1 MHQNEQ
7 SWCISSFYLNISPFP
22 HEFNTPKPQHF
33 SFFNSQ
39 NPFTIKLLTPC
50 IKLAQIGAKVER
62 KAENMKKKKGFT
74 LAEVL
79 ITLAIIG
86 IVAAITL
93 PSLLVN
99 VNEKAWEAQRKALH
113 ARLAQAIGQMNT
125 LGGYGTY
132 TEDEEGTTT
141 EDTAAESFI
150 IDALSKVYKINNV
163 CGPDKLSSCGIPSK
177 ITTLDAVSEINFPTK
192 MSKLNAKLLNGS
204 HVSGE
209 NGDVA
214 DTKAAAFET
223 VNGESIAVFYNPLC
237 SSDTTAD
244 HYIQNKMCVN
254 FVYDLNGSE
263 GPNQVGKDVG
273 FITAFY
279 NKAPVVVAPIPYNS
293 DYTSDVPQYTETS
306 GTVDAP
312 TACKTMGED
321 LRLPDRDEL
330 ASLVVNAPLINLG
343 ENGSAYWSGSVLS
356 LGTSGLGW
364 AQNFSYGGRA
374 RNPRSTKYFVRCIR
388 R

>member
-1 MHQNEQ
+1 
-7 SWCISSFYLNISPFP
+7 
-22 HEFNTPKPQHF
+22 
-33 SFFNSQ
+33 
-39 NPFTIKLLTPC
+39 
-50 IKLAQIGAKVER
+50 
-62 KAENMKKKKGFT
+62 MKRFRGFT

-99 VNEKAWEAQRKALH
+99 VNEKAWDAQKKALH

-132 TEDEEGTTT
+132 TEDEKGTAT

-150 IDALSKVYKINNV
+150 LDALSKVYKINNV
-163 CGPDKLSSCGIPSK
+163 CGPDKLSSCGLPSK
-177 ITTLDAVSEINFPTK
+177 ITTLNAASEINFPTK
-192 MSKLNAKLLNGS
+192 MSELNEKLLNGN
-204 HVSGE
+204 HITGE
-209 NGDVA
+209 DGDMA

-237 SSDTTAD
+237 SSDATVA
-244 HYIQNKMCVN
+244 HYVQNKMCVN
-254 FVYDLNGSE
+254 FIYDLNGSE
-263 GPNQVGKDVG
+263 GPNQIGKDVG

-279 NKAPVVVAPIPYNS
+279 NKNPVVVAPIPHNT
-293 DYTSDVPQYTETS
+293 DYTSSVPQYTEALDDI
-306 GTVDAP
+306 DAP
-312 TACKTMGED
+312 TVCKTMGAD

-330 ASLVVNAPLINLG
+330 ASLFINAPLINLD
-343 ENGSAYWSGSVLS
+343 ESTNYYWSSSVFSIGSS
-356 LGTSGLGW
+356 GTGWLQLFNSGC
-364 AQNFSYGGRA
+364 
-374 RNPRSTKYFVRCIR
+374 RNRYPRSTTRSVRCIR

>member
-1 MHQNEQ
+1 MQ
-7 SWCISSFYLNISPFP
+7 
-22 HEFNTPKPQHF
+22 
-33 SFFNSQ
+33 
-39 NPFTIKLLTPC
+39 
-50 IKLAQIGAKVER
+50 KVER

-74 LAEVL
+74 LAEIL

-99 VNEKAWEAQRKALH
+99 VNEKAWDAQKKALH

-132 TEDEEGTTT
+132 TEDVEGTATT
-141 EDTAAESFI
+141 DTAAESFI
-150 IDALSKVYKINNV
+150 LDALSKVYKINNV

-192 MSKLNAKLLNGS
+192 MSELNEKLLNGL
-204 HVSGE
+204 HATGE
-209 NGDVA
+209 DGDVA

-237 SSDTTAD
+237 SSDSTANRYVQD
-244 HYIQNKMCVN
+244 KMCVN
-254 FVYDLNGSE
+254 FIYDLNGAE

-279 NKAPVVVAPIPYNS
+279 NKNPIVVAPVPYSS
-293 DYTSDVPQYTETS
+293 DYASTVKQYTETE
-306 GTVDAP
+306 GQIDAP

-330 ASLVVNAPLINLG
+330 ASLFVNAPLINLG
-343 ENGSAYWSGSVLS
+343 ENNGYYWSGSVIS
-356 LGTSGLGW
+356 LGTSGLAW
-364 AQNFSYGGRA
+364 AQSFNSGNRA
-374 RNPRSTKYFVRCIR
+374 HYTRSAANSVRCLKR
-388 R
+388 

>member
-1 MHQNEQ
+1 
-7 SWCISSFYLNISPFP
+7 
-22 HEFNTPKPQHF
+22 
-33 SFFNSQ
+33 
-39 NPFTIKLLTPC
+39 
-50 IKLAQIGAKVER
+50 
-62 KAENMKKKKGFT
+62 MKKKTGFT
-74 LAEVL
+74 LAEIL

-99 VNEKAWEAQRKALH
+99 VNEKAWDAQKKALH

-132 TEDEEGTTT
+132 TEGEDGVATA
-141 EDTAAESFI
+141 DTAAESFI
-150 IDALSKVYKINNV
+150 LDALSKVYKINNV

-177 ITTLDAVSEINFPTK
+177 ITTLDAVSEINFPSK
-192 MSKLNAKLLNGS
+192 MSELNAKLLNEY
-204 HVSGE
+204 HNTGE
-209 NGDVA
+209 DGDMA

-223 VNGESIAVFYNPLC
+223 VNGETIAVFYNPLC
-237 SSDTTAD
+237 SSDTTAN
-244 HYIQNKMCVN
+244 HYAQNKMCVN
-254 FVYDLNGSE
+254 FIYDLNGSE

-279 NKAPVVVAPIPYNS
+279 NKNPVVVAPVPYNT
-293 DYTSDVPQYTETS
+293 DYTSPVSQYTETEDKI
-306 GTVDAP
+306 DAP

-330 ASLVVNAPLINLG
+330 ASLFINAPLINLG
-343 ENGSAYWSGSVLS
+343 ESASHFWSGSVVS
-356 LGTSGLGW
+356 LGASGLAW
-364 AQNFSYGGRA
+364 AQGFDTGNRYRGT
-374 RNPRSTKYFVRCIR
+374 RSSTTYVRCLR

>member
-1 MHQNEQ
+1 
-7 SWCISSFYLNISPFP
+7 
-22 HEFNTPKPQHF
+22 
-33 SFFNSQ
+33 
-39 NPFTIKLLTPC
+39 
-50 IKLAQIGAKVER
+50 
-62 KAENMKKKKGFT
+62 MKKKTGFT
-74 LAEVL
+74 LAEIL

-99 VNEKAWEAQRKALH
+99 VNEKAWDAQKKALH

-132 TEDEEGTTT
+132 TEDEEGTAT

-150 IDALSKVYKINNV
+150 LDALSKVYKINNV

-192 MSKLNAKLLNGS
+192 MKELNAKLLNGLHYTS
-204 HVSGE
+204 E
-209 NGDVA
+209 DGDVA

-223 VNGESIAVFYNPLC
+223 VNGESVAVFYNPLC
-237 SSDTTAD
+237 SSDTTTSHHA
-244 HYIQNKMCVN
+244 QNKMCAN
-254 FVYDLNGSE
+254 FIYDLNGSE

-279 NKAPVVVAPIPYNS
+279 NKNPVVVAPIPYDS
-293 DYTSDVPQYTETS
+293 DYTSTAKQYTETK
-306 GTVDAP
+306 GEIDAP
-312 TACKTMGED
+312 TACELMGED
-321 LRLPDRDEL
+321 LRLPDRDEI
-330 ASLVVNAPLINLG
+330 ASLFINSPLINLG
-343 ENGSAYWSGSVLS
+343 ESSSLYWSGSVIS
-356 LGTSGLGW
+356 LGTSGLAW
-364 AQNFSYGGRA
+364 VQVFSNGNRPEA
-374 RNPRSTKYFVRCIR
+374 TRSGTFSVRCVR

>member
-1 MHQNEQ
+1 
-7 SWCISSFYLNISPFP
+7 
-22 HEFNTPKPQHF
+22 
-33 SFFNSQ
+33 
-39 NPFTIKLLTPC
+39 
-50 IKLAQIGAKVER
+50 
-62 KAENMKKKKGFT
+62 MKKFRGFT

-99 VNEKAWEAQRKALH
+99 VNEKAWDAQRKALH

-132 TEDEEGTTT
+132 TEDEDGTATA
-141 EDTAAESFI
+141 DTAAESFI
-150 IDALSKVYKINNV
+150 LDALSKVYKINNV
-163 CGPDKLSSCGIPSK
+163 CGPDKLNSCGIPSK
-177 ITTLDAVSEINFPTK
+177 ITTLDAVAEINFPTK
-192 MSKLNAKLLNGS
+192 MKELNAKLLNGA
-204 HVSGE
+204 HNTGE

-237 SSDTTAD
+237 SSDTTAI
-244 HYIQNKMCVN
+244 HYTQNKMCVN
-254 FVYDLNGSE
+254 FIYDLNGEE

-273 FITAFY
+273 FITALY
-279 NKAPVVVAPIPYNS
+279 NKNPVVVAPVPYS
-293 DYTSDVPQYTETS
+293 TDYASAVPQYTETE
-306 GTVDAP
+306 GQIDAP
-312 TACKTMGED
+312 RACIAMGED

-330 ASLVVNAPLINLG
+330 ASLFVNAPLVNLG
-343 ENGSAYWSGSVLS
+343 ESTNGYWSSSVIS
-356 LGTSGLGW
+356 LGTLGVAWGQAFTSGYR
-364 AQNFSYGGRA
+364 SHTGRP
-374 RNPRSTKYFVRCIR
+374 NTHYVRCIR

>member
-1 MHQNEQ
+1 
-7 SWCISSFYLNISPFP
+7 
-22 HEFNTPKPQHF
+22 
-33 SFFNSQ
+33 
-39 NPFTIKLLTPC
+39 
-50 IKLAQIGAKVER
+50 
-62 KAENMKKKKGFT
+62 MKKKTGFT
-74 LAEVL
+74 LAEIL

-99 VNEKAWEAQRKALH
+99 VNEKAWEAQKKALH
-113 ARLAQAIGQMNT
+113 ARLAQAIGQMNS

-132 TEDEEGTTT
+132 TEDAEGNATA
-141 EDTAAESFI
+141 DTAAESFI
-150 IDALSKVYKINNV
+150 LDALSKVYKINNV
-163 CGPDKLSSCGIPSK
+163 CGPDKLSSCGLPSK
-177 ITTLDAVSEINFPTK
+177 ITTLDAVSEITFPTK
-192 MSKLNAKLLNGS
+192 MSELNSNLLNGL
-204 HVSGE
+204 HNAGE
-209 NGDVA
+209 DGDVA

-244 HYIQNKMCVN
+244 HYAQNKMCVN

-279 NKAPVVVAPIPYNS
+279 NKNPVVVAPVPYS
-293 DYTSDVPQYTETS
+293 TDYASPVPQYTEAE

-330 ASLVVNAPLINLG
+330 ASLFVNAPLINLG
-343 ENGSAYWSGSVLS
+343 ENISYYWSGSVIS
-356 LGTSGLGW
+356 LGTSGIAW
-364 AQNFSYGGRA
+364 RQRFTYGLRA
-374 RNPRSTKYFVRCIR
+374 RDARSLTRYVRCLR

>member
-1 MHQNEQ
+1 
-7 SWCISSFYLNISPFP
+7 
-22 HEFNTPKPQHF
+22 
-33 SFFNSQ
+33 
-39 NPFTIKLLTPC
+39 
-50 IKLAQIGAKVER
+50 
-62 KAENMKKKKGFT
+62 MKKKKGFT
-74 LAEVL
+74 LAEIL

-99 VNEKAWEAQRKALH
+99 VNEKAWDAQKKALH

-125 LGGYGTY
+125 LGGYGTFE
-132 TEDEEGTTT
+132 TDDDGVATT
-141 EDTAAESFI
+141 DTAAESFI
-150 IDALSKVYKINNV
+150 LDALSKVYKINNV

-192 MSKLNAKLLNGS
+192 MSELNAKLLNGN
-204 HVSGE
+204 HMANEDG
-209 NGDVA
+209 NVA

-237 SSDTTAD
+237 SSDTSAT
-244 HYIQNKMCVN
+244 HYAQNKMCVN

-279 NKAPVVVAPIPYNS
+279 NKNPLVTAPNPYNIN
-293 DYTSDVPQYTETS
+293 YTLTAPQYTETQS
-306 GTVDAP
+306 KTDASTV
-312 TACKTMGED
+312 CKTMGED

-330 ASLVVNAPLINLG
+330 ASLFVNAPLVNLS
-343 ENGSAYWSGSVLS
+343 ENTNSYWSGSVIS
-356 LGTSGLGW
+356 IGTSGLAW
-364 AQNFSYGGRA
+364 AQYFNNGNRT
-374 RNPRSTKYFVRCIR
+374 RTNRSSGHHIYCVTR
-388 R
+388 

>member
-1 MHQNEQ
+1 
-7 SWCISSFYLNISPFP
+7 
-22 HEFNTPKPQHF
+22 
-33 SFFNSQ
+33 
-39 NPFTIKLLTPC
+39 
-50 IKLAQIGAKVER
+50 
-62 KAENMKKKKGFT
+62 MKKKTGFT
-74 LAEVL
+74 LAEIL

-99 VNEKAWEAQRKALH
+99 VNEKAWDAQKKALH
-113 ARLAQAIGQMNT
+113 ARLAQAIGQMNS

-132 TEDEEGTTT
+132 TEDGDGNATT
-141 EDTAAESFI
+141 DTAAESFI
-150 IDALSKVYKINNV
+150 LDALSKVYKINNV

-177 ITTLDAVSEINFPTK
+177 ITTLDAVSEITFPAK
-192 MSKLNAKLLNGS
+192 MSELNEKLLNGN

-209 NGDVA
+209 NGDMA

-237 SSDTTAD
+237 SSDTTAN
-244 HYIQNKMCVN
+244 HYTQNKMCVN
-254 FVYDLNGSE
+254 FIYDLNGAE

-279 NKAPVVVAPIPYNS
+279 NKSPVVVAPIPYNT
-293 DYTSDVPQYTETS
+293 DYTSKVKQYTETE
-306 GTVDAP
+306 GEIDAP
-312 TACKTMGED
+312 TACKAMGED

-330 ASLVVNAPLINLG
+330 ASLFVNAPLINLDKSTG
-343 ENGSAYWSGSVLS
+343 FYWSGSVFS
-356 LGTSGLGW
+356 LGTSGLAW
-364 AQNFSYGGRA
+364 AQYFTIGGRDHNA
-374 RNPRSTKYFVRCIR
+374 RFNMGYVRCLR

>member
-1 MHQNEQ
+1 
-7 SWCISSFYLNISPFP
+7 
-22 HEFNTPKPQHF
+22 
-33 SFFNSQ
+33 
-39 NPFTIKLLTPC
+39 
-50 IKLAQIGAKVER
+50 
-62 KAENMKKKKGFT
+62 MKKKTGFT
-74 LAEVL
+74 LAEIL

-99 VNEKAWEAQRKALH
+99 VNEKAWDAQKKALH
-113 ARLAQAIGQMNT
+113 ARLAQAIGQMNS

-132 TEDEEGTTT
+132 TEDEEGTATT
-141 EDTAAESFI
+141 DTAAESFI
-150 IDALSKVYKINNV
+150 LDALSKVYKINNV

-177 ITTLDAVSEINFPTK
+177 ITTLDAVSEITFPTK
-192 MSKLNAKLLNGS
+192 MSELNVNLLNGN
-204 HVSGE
+204 HQVNE
-209 NGDVA
+209 DGDMA

-237 SSDTTAD
+237 SSDTTAV
-244 HYIQNKMCVN
+244 HYAQNKMCVN
-254 FVYDLNGSE
+254 FVYDLNGAE

-279 NKAPVVVAPIPYNS
+279 NKNPAVVAPVPYNS
-293 DYTSDVPQYTETS
+293 DYASTVKQYTETES
-306 GTVDAP
+306 EIDAP

-330 ASLVVNAPLINLG
+330 ASLFVNAPLINLG
-343 ENGSAYWSGSVLS
+343 ESTSYYWSGSVIS
-356 LGTSGLGW
+356 LGTSGIAWG
-364 AQNFSYGGRA
+364 QGFKYGNCGRG
-374 RNPRSTKYFVRCIR
+374 NRSAMGYVRCVR

>member
-1 MHQNEQ
+1 
-7 SWCISSFYLNISPFP
+7 
-22 HEFNTPKPQHF
+22 
-33 SFFNSQ
+33 
-39 NPFTIKLLTPC
+39 
-50 IKLAQIGAKVER
+50 
-62 KAENMKKKKGFT
+62 MKKTRGFT

-99 VNEKAWEAQRKALH
+99 VNEKAWDAQKKALH

-132 TEDEEGTTT
+132 TEDEEGTAT

-150 IDALSKVYKINNV
+150 LDAMSKVYKINNV

-177 ITTLDAVSEINFPTK
+177 ITTLDAVSEINFPSK
-192 MSKLNAKLLNGS
+192 MSELNAKLLNEY
-204 HVSGE
+204 HNTGE
-209 NGDVA
+209 DGDMA

-223 VNGESIAVFYNPLC
+223 VNGETIAVFYNPLC
-237 SSDTTAD
+237 SSDTTAN
-244 HYIQNKMCVN
+244 HYAQNKMCVN
-254 FVYDLNGSE
+254 FIYDLNGSE

-279 NKAPVVVAPIPYNS
+279 NKNPVVVAPVPYNT
-293 DYTSDVPQYTETS
+293 DYTSGVPQYTEIE
-306 GTVDAP
+306 GKVDAQEV
-312 TACKTMGED
+312 CKTLGQD

-330 ASLVVNAPLINLG
+330 ASLFVNAPLNNLDKSTG
-343 ENGSAYWSGSVLS
+343 GYWSSSVIS
-356 LGTSGLGW
+356 NGTLRSAW
-364 AQNFSYGGRA
+364 AQLFNDGSRSLYG
-374 RNPRSTKYFVRCIR
+374 RSGTGTVRCIR
-388 R
+388 E